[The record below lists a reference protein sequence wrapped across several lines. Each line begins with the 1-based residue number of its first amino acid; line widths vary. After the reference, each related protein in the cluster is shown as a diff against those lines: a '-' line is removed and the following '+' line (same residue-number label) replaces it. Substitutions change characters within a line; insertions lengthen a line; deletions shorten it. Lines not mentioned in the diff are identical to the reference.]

1 MWIKPMLQQKKKTD
15 LVYLEIFWSGE
26 SMGAAENMCM

>member
-1 MWIKPMLQQKKKTD
+1 MWIKPMLHKKKTD